1 MQSSTSTP
9 PNGTR
14 RSANDNT
21 FDATGLVEQFKNDDL
36 SKYFILIGSTNTI
49 ESVINAANNH
59 GLLVMPRKW
68 IVVINDPLANKKFWN
83 RMTPI
88 FSVTDIVIVKRE
100 PTIAYGLCNGLMEG
114 CQLQLAFETLQQA
127 IRKVIEFPQY
137 DFNETNQI
145 KAQTKNR
152 IIAEMKVIKTITL
165 Q

>member
-49 ESVINAANNH
+49 ESLINAANNH

-152 IIAEMKVIKTITL
+152 IIAEMKVIKTIN
-165 Q
+165 

>member
-49 ESVINAANNH
+49 ESLINAANNH